1 MFWVYFEVFK
11 NCVDYCVWFI
21 VDYCKNS
28 FGFFMGVYLY
38 FVFFYLD
45 MEVNWF
51 KFDGFIL
58 CFYNFIGRFEVLFG
72 FFFFFFED

>member
-1 MFWVYFEVFK
+1 
-11 NCVDYCVWFI
+11 
-21 VDYCKNS
+21 
-28 FGFFMGVYLY
+28 MGVYLY

-72 FFFFFFED
+72 FFFFFEDQQVEVKVFWEVEEVYVYCMFQFFN